1 MQWAKIPNTLSKR
14 QERVTA
20 RARTHSAERE
30 QNRKK
35 PKNVCKKP
43 SIQRDPKKQA
53 QTNEAVKMFNKGR
66 SDD

>member
-20 RARTHSAERE
+20 RARAHTVQNESRTER
-30 QNRKK
+30 N
-35 PKNVCKKP
+35 
-43 SIQRDPKKQA
+43 QRMYVKSQDPKKQA